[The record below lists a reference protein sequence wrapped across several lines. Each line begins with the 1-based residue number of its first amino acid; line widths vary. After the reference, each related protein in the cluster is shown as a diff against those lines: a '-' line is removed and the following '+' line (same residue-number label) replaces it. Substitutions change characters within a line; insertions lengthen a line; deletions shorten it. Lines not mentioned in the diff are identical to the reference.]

1 MILGEKGSVASR
13 WVRQET
19 LPDATFKERKMSHY
33 LHVVLR
39 IMYHRQYPVEPSLL
53 AVFFQQQK
61 HINGNME
68 EISWTDRVKIKQHY

>member
-19 LPDATFKERKMSHY
+19 LPDATFKGKKMSHY
-33 LHVVLR
+33 LHVDLR
-39 IMYHRQYPVEPSLL
+39 IMYHHQHPVEPSLV

-68 EISWTDRVKIKQHY
+68 KISWTDRVKIKKHY